1 MLRRLINPIEEKSTN
16 KKEERIK
23 EETCDIKRLIFGQN
37 KVFRLFLETE
47 FCNVVIGNWKLV
59 PDLWTV
65 VAN

>member
-1 MLRRLINPIEEKSTN
+1 MLRRLINPIKEKSTN

-23 EETCDIKRLIFGQN
+23 KETCDIKRLIFGQN